1 MAKKY
6 TYSRQ
11 IATGAGL
18 ETFSAVEFD
27 SFDEAIVAV
36 DKGIKDRQLQVPARV
51 PGIGLVAGFPSTGA
65 PLVPPPAP
73 PVPHNSGNGHPTGN
87 PSASV

>member
-36 DKGIKDRQLQVPARV
+36 DRGIKDRQAQVGVDLALPGAERTVVTPAV
-51 PGIGLVAGFPSTGA
+51 STD
-65 PLVPPPAP
+65 VK
-73 PVPHNSGNGHPTGN
+73 VD
-87 PSASV
+87 

>member
-36 DKGIKDRQLQVPARV
+36 DRGIKDRQAQVLARI
-51 PGIGLVAGFPSTGA
+51 PGQGLGAGFPSTGTTGALSA
-65 PLVPPPAP
+65 PS
-73 PVPHNSGNGHPTGN
+73 PVPHNGGNGNPTGS